1 MKYPIQ
7 IQEVDPITIADMVS
21 KDYRTAEVFKKF
33 GLDFCCGGKK
43 SIQAACKEKHID
55 YQALS
60 NALEEVRNK
69 PQTETLDFNQWDVV
83 RLVDYIVE
91 VHHAYVQENLVLIE
105 TFLSKVL
112 RVHGDANPEL
122 HEVSK
127 HFLQVANEL
136 NMHMLKEERI
146 LFPYIKELW
155 NADAKG
161 EASNKPMFGTI
172 RNPIH
177 NMEHEHEIAGQEM
190 AIIRTLT
197 SNYRPPEY
205 ACNTYRV
212 LYFKLEEFENDLHKH
227 VHLENNILFPK
238 SIALEACVGV

>member
-1 MKYPIQ
+1 
-7 IQEVDPITIADMVS
+7 
-21 KDYRTAEVFKKF
+21 
-33 GLDFCCGGKK
+33 
-43 SIQAACKEKHID
+43 
-55 YQALS
+55 
-60 NALEEVRNK
+60 
-69 PQTETLDFNQWDVV
+69 
-83 RLVDYIVE
+83 
-91 VHHAYVQENLVLIE
+91 
-105 TFLSKVL
+105 
-112 RVHGDANPEL
+112 
-122 HEVSK
+122 
-127 HFLQVANEL
+127 
-136 NMHMLKEERI
+136 
-146 LFPYIKELW
+146 
-155 NADAKG
+155 
-161 EASNKPMFGTI
+161 MFGTI